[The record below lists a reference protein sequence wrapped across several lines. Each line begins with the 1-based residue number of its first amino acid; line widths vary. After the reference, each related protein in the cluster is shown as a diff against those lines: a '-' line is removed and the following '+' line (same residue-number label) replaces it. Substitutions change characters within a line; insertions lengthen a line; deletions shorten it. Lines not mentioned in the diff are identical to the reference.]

1 VKSNN
6 QGMAMKLI
14 STLILTLLL
23 VAGCASKPKDIV
35 GYYVSPYK
43 YRDFSC
49 EDIALEALA
58 LNNRF
63 LASYDK
69 TEREADVDSA
79 QLALGLTLFWP
90 ALFFLDENNLESQ
103 SYSLMKGQ
111 MRALVVVSENKNCNV
126 KFLQEGVDYE
136 D

>member
-1 VKSNN
+1 
-6 QGMAMKLI
+6 MKL
-14 STLILTLLL
+14 SYVLLPIFL
-23 VAGCASKPKDIV
+23 LAAGCASKPDDII
-35 GYYVSPYK
+35 GSYVSPYK
-43 YRDFSC
+43 YRDFTC

-63 LASYDK
+63 LVSQGK
-69 TEREADVDSA
+69 TAHEAKIDSA

-111 MRALVVVSENKNCNV
+111 MRALTVVSENKNCNV
-126 KFLQEGVDYE
+126 KFLEEGVNYE
-136 D
+136 N